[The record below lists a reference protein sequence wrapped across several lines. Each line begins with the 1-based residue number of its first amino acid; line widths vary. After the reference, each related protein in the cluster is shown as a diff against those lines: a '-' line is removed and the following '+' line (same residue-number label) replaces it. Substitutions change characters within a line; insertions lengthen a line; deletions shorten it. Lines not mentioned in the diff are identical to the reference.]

1 MPEFKGIHETT
12 LLRKLKAVESLIRS
26 YTNNNFQNRL
36 IRFSTASSEN
46 ELLGACDYL
55 RVGDTVQI
63 SESINDG
70 LYTVKSIGTFTTL
83 DEPLFA
89 SPHNLVTKVEY
100 PDAII
105 DGTVNIML
113 WELSNRSKVGIKSES
128 LSRHSVTYF
137 EQGANEQLL
146 GYPTS
151 LVGFLAPYIK
161 ARF

>member
-1 MPEFKGIHETT
+1 M
-12 LLRKLKAVESLIRS
+12 
-26 YTNNNFQNRL
+26 
-36 IRFSTASSEN
+36 
-46 ELLGACDYL
+46 
-55 RVGDTVQI
+55 
-63 SESINDG
+63 
-70 LYTVKSIGTFTTL
+70 
-83 DEPLFA
+83 FA

-113 WELSNRSKVGIKSES
+113 WELSNRSKVGVKSES

-146 GYPTS
+146 GYPAS